1 MNTILMITAPIM
13 TTFLTSIS
21 GFSNIQYAL
30 LGLLIIEA
38 FVLII
43 TVKIYIQSKR
53 NLQTTKKAMFTR
65 TK

>member
-1 MNTILMITAPIM
+1 M